1 VPTLVKRDAR
11 VLMLAEGPSLSL
23 TAEGRALES
32 GASGEHIRVLNPTS
46 RAVLDA
52 VVIGEG
58 RVRMDPQ
65 APPLTPAGGERTRA
79 RSTRDE
85 PFPIGPG
92 AAPGPRRL
100 QQPATALRGGAPAH
114 PGADRRPDPRAGVAP
129 RHHAHA
135 GAAGAPVEG
144 ESLWRPGSRA
154 FFKDQRAARVGDLVT
169 VLVSM
174 NDQATL
180 KNATTATRNS
190 AEAAGVPNLFGLETL
205 MIRVP
210 MDPNKLLSINS
221 SNSNVGAGQIQRS
234 ETVTLRLAGVV
245 TQVLPNGNLVV
256 MAHEQFRADNE
267 LRDLKVSGV
276 IRPEDIASDNT
287 VRSDRMAEARIAY
300 DGRGELTDVQAP
312 RWGQQVLDVVLP
324 F

>member
-1 VPTLVKRDAR
+1 MIR
-11 VLMLAEGPSLSL
+11 SLL
-23 TAEGRALES
+23 
-32 GASGEHIRVLNPTS
+32 
-46 RAVLDA
+46 
-52 VVIGEG
+52 
-58 RVRMDPQ
+58 
-65 APPLTPAGGERTRA
+65 
-79 RSTRDE
+79 
-85 PFPIGPG
+85 
-92 AAPGPRRL
+92 
-100 QQPATALRGGAPAH
+100 APALLLALAGCNGLERLSEVGRPPALSPTEDPTRT
-114 PGADRRPDPRAGVAP
+114 PGWRPVTMPMP
-129 RHHAHA
+129 
-135 GAAGAPVEG
+135 AAQPAPVEG

-190 AEAAGVPNLFGLETL
+190 AQAIGVPNLFGLENL
-205 MIRVP
+205 LVHVP
-210 MDPNKLLSINS
+210 MDPSKLVSTS
-221 SNSNVGAGQIQRS
+221 SNNSNVGVGQVQRS

-267 LRDLKVSGV
+267 LRDLRVSGV

-300 DGRGELTDVQAP
+300 GGRGALTDVQAAP
-312 RWGQQVLDVVLP
+312 WGQQVMDVVLP

>member
-1 VPTLVKRDAR
+1 MTFAIFHRATASLALLMALAGCNGLQRLSEVGRPPALSPTED
-11 VLMLAEGPSLSL
+11 
-23 TAEGRALES
+23 
-32 GASGEHIRVLNPTS
+32 PT
-46 RAVLDA
+46 RTPGWRPVT
-52 VVIGEG
+52 
-58 RVRMDPQ
+58 MPMP
-65 APPLTPAGGERTRA
+65 AP
-79 RSTRDE
+79 
-85 PFPIGPG
+85 
-92 AAPGPRRL
+92 
-100 QQPATALRGGAPAH
+100 QPAPI
-114 PGADRRPDPRAGVAP
+114 
-129 RHHAHA
+129 
-135 GAAGAPVEG
+135 EG

-190 AEAAGVPNLFGLETL
+190 AEAAGIPNLFGLETL
-205 MIRVP
+205 LSHVP
-210 MDPNKLLSINS
+210 MDPSKLLSMNS

-267 LRDLKVSGV
+267 LRDLRVSGV

-300 DGRGELTDVQAP
+300 GGRGELTDVQAP
-312 RWGQQVLDVVLP
+312 RWGQQALDVVLP

>member
-1 VPTLVKRDAR
+1 MIR
-11 VLMLAEGPSLSL
+11 SLL
-23 TAEGRALES
+23 
-32 GASGEHIRVLNPTS
+32 
-46 RAVLDA
+46 
-52 VVIGEG
+52 
-58 RVRMDPQ
+58 
-65 APPLTPAGGERTRA
+65 
-79 RSTRDE
+79 
-85 PFPIGPG
+85 
-92 AAPGPRRL
+92 
-100 QQPATALRGGAPAH
+100 APALLLALAGCNGLQRLSEVGRPPALSPTEDPTRT
-114 PGADRRPDPRAGVAP
+114 PGWRPVTMPMP
-129 RHHAHA
+129 
-135 GAAGAPVEG
+135 AAQPAPVEG

-190 AEAAGVPNLFGLETL
+190 AQAMGMPNLFGLENL
-205 MIRVP
+205 LVHVP
-210 MDPNKLLSINS
+210 MDPSKLVSTS
-221 SNSNVGAGQIQRS
+221 SNNSNVGVGQVQRS

-267 LRDLKVSGV
+267 LRDLRVSGV

-300 DGRGELTDVQAP
+300 GGRGALTDVQAAP
-312 RWGQQVLDVVLP
+312 WGQQVMDVVLP

>member
-1 VPTLVKRDAR
+1 MIR
-11 VLMLAEGPSLSL
+11 SLL
-23 TAEGRALES
+23 
-32 GASGEHIRVLNPTS
+32 
-46 RAVLDA
+46 
-52 VVIGEG
+52 
-58 RVRMDPQ
+58 
-65 APPLTPAGGERTRA
+65 
-79 RSTRDE
+79 
-85 PFPIGPG
+85 
-92 AAPGPRRL
+92 
-100 QQPATALRGGAPAH
+100 APALLLTLAGCNGLQRLSEVGRPPALSPTEDPTRT
-114 PGADRRPDPRAGVAP
+114 PGWRPVTMPMP
-129 RHHAHA
+129 
-135 GAAGAPVEG
+135 AAQPAPVEG

-190 AEAAGVPNLFGLETL
+190 AQAMGMPNLFGLENL
-205 MIRVP
+205 LVHVP
-210 MDPNKLLSINS
+210 MDPSKLVSTS
-221 SNSNVGAGQIQRS
+221 SNNSNVGVGQVQRS

-267 LRDLKVSGV
+267 LRDLRVSGV

-300 DGRGELTDVQAP
+300 GGRGTLTDVQAAP
-312 RWGQQVLDVVLP
+312 WGQQVMDVVLP